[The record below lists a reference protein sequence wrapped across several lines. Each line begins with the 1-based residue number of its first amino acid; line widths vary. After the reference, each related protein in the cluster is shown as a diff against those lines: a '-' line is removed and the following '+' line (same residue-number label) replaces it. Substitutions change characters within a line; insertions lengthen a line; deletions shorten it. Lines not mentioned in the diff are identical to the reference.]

1 MGEFSAMSAEALWL
15 LLCVHAVALVSPGPD
30 FAVVTRLSIVSGRRS
45 GLWAAAGVAV
55 AIGIYVWVCA
65 MGLSVILAALPDLSR
80 LLALAGVFYLGWL
93 GLQCLLS
100 RGEMPQAQAG
110 RSSGKAFVTGF
121 MTNLLNPKA
130 MLYFGSILSQAMSA
144 RLAVTDVI
152 LLWALLVGESLLW
165 FSLVA
170 TVFSSQKMFAWL
182 RQRRVW
188 FDRAIGVVLLG
199 LAAKLAGTITR

>member
-30 FAVVTRLSIVSGRRS
+30 FAVVTRLSVVSGRRS
-45 GLWAAAGVAV
+45 GLWAAAGVAF
-55 AIGIYVWVCA
+55 AIGIYVWICA

-93 GLQCLLS
+93 GMQCLLS
-100 RGEMPQAQAG
+100 RGEMPEAQVS

-144 RLAVTDVI
+144 RLAMTDVV

-165 FSLVA
+165 FSFVA
-170 TVFSSQKMFAWL
+170 IVFSSQRMFAWL
-182 RQRRVW
+182 RLRRVW
-188 FDRAIGVVLLG
+188 FDRVIGVVLLG
-199 LAAKLAGTITR
+199 LAAKLSGTITR